1 MRQLCENYVS
11 STPPTVNVDCLPLS
25 SNLMGSVSRH
35 WSRSLKMTSVG
46 HTFSVFFL
54 NSFFSNTSFWSFQ
67 VVSLSQ
73 SESFF
78 FLELLLLLCTM
89 WPELLLLVMLML
101 FSSQLLLL
109 VLMLL
114 LLPVCAVSTA
124 GESFW
129 KAEKRSATCI
139 GILTWIDDTD
149 SSLFDFILTLQL
161 CYISDC

>member
-1 MRQLCENYVS
+1 MRKLCANYARTMYHQLRRLLT
-11 STPPTVNVDCLPLS
+11 STACHSLPL
-25 SNLMGSVSRH
+25 
-35 WSRSLKMTSVG
+35 WWG
-46 HTFSVFFL
+46 HTFFLCCFLFFFL
-54 NSFFSNTSFWSFQ
+54 GNTSLWSFL

-101 FSSQLLLL
+101 SSSQLLLL

-114 LLPVCAVSTA
+114 LLPACADSTA